1 MIDKTSLLSV
11 APKWKTVALLHFFSV
26 GDPVG
31 NGLDPIFDE
40 IAGGFAEGKALSEIL
55 DRHEIQV
62 RNVYSHERRE
72 DLVEKT
78 MDLALVMEQNDSRHS
93 PITGRL
99 LSLVHRLDEMLR
111 DVYAEN
117 VSHDD
122 ERIGV
127 LLEKSRE
134 VWIAASA
141 EGVNGVPEEFA
152 DVPVPGE
159 RGG

>member
-1 MIDKTSLLSV
+1 MIDKTTLLSI

-26 GDPVG
+26 GDPIG
-31 NGLDPIFDE
+31 DGLPSIFDE
-40 IAGGFAEGKALSEIL
+40 IAGGLAEGKALSEIL
-55 DRHEIQV
+55 DKHEIQAL
-62 RNVYSHERRE
+62 NVYSNERRE
-72 DLVEKT
+72 DLIEKT
-78 MDLALVMEQNDSRHS
+78 MDLALVMEQNDTRHS

-122 ERIGV
+122 ERIGA

-134 VWIAASA
+134 VWIAASD
-141 EGVNGVPEEFA
+141 EGVTGAPEEFVDA
-152 DVPVPGE
+152 PVPGE

>member
-1 MIDKTSLLSV
+1 MLDKTNLLSV

-26 GDPVG
+26 GDPLGV
-31 NGLDPIFDE
+31 GLDPIFDE
-40 IAGGFAEGKALSEIL
+40 IAGGFSEGKVLSDIMDKHGIEA
-55 DRHEIQV
+55 
-62 RNVYSHERRE
+62 RNVYSNECRE

-78 MDLALVMEQNDSRHS
+78 MDLALVMEQNDTRLS

-134 VWIAASA
+134 IWMAAA
-141 EGVNGVPEEFA
+141 DEGVSGAPEEFA
-152 DVPVPGE
+152 DAPAPGE